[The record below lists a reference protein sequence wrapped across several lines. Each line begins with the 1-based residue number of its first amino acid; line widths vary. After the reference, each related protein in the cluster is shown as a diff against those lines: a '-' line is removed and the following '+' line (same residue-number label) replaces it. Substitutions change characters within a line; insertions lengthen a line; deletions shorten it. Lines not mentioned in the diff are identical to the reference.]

1 MRSRLMV
8 NALFFDYFCNMNS
21 GKQVFGTEEWAVKNA
36 NFISG
41 CFHNCKYCYS
51 KEMAIRFKR
60 KTSTNWEIEDVD
72 NRKLLIKWKKID
84 GWIMFPSSHD
94 ITPLS
99 LEHSI
104 VFLNNLLESGN
115 KILIVTKPHLIV
127 IEEICNRFQL
137 YKQSI
142 MFRFTIGSA
151 RNDTL
156 KFWEL
161 NAPSF
166 DERRNCLLY
175 AFNHGFNTSISCEPM
190 LDNSIEELVSIL
202 SPYITDSIWIGKANF
217 LLRRLKMNG
226 IDDADT
232 LSKAND
238 LISLQSD
245 EYIKVLYEKLNSN
258 SKVKWKES
266 IKKVVNLKVST
277 VKGID

>member
-1 MRSRLMV
+1 
-8 NALFFDYFCNMNS
+8 
-21 GKQVFGTEEWAVKNA
+21 
-36 NFISG
+36 
-41 CFHNCKYCYS
+41 
-51 KEMAIRFKR
+51 
-60 KTSTNWEIEDVD
+60 
-72 NRKLLIKWKKID
+72 
-84 GWIMFPSSHD
+84 MFPSSHD

-99 LEHSI
+99 LEHAI

-115 KILIVTKPHLIV
+115 KILIVTKPHRLV
-127 IEEICNRFQL
+127 IEEICNKFQA
-137 YKQSI
+137 YQRSI
-142 MFRFTIGSA
+142 MFRFTIGST

-156 KFWEL
+156 KFWEP
-161 NAPSF
+161 NAPNF
-166 DERRNCLLY
+166 DERRDCLLY

-226 IDDADT
+226 IDDAET
-232 LSKAND
+232 LNKANL
-238 LISLQSD
+238 LILLQSD